1 MVAHFIFTKEL
12 AINQGI
18 FFINSVCHL
27 KQYFP
32 RIVGMSFC
40 LYVRLSLSCPSP
52 PKKVENTENVAEK
65 IFMNTSRVTKMH
77 S

>member
-32 RIVGMSFC
+32 RIIGMSFC
-40 LYVRLSLSCPSP
+40 PSVSSLSQS
-52 PKKVENTENVAEK
+52 PKKVENKENVAEK
-65 IFMNTSRVTKMH
+65 IFMNTSRVSKMH